1 MICGQNILT
10 NRIIHLN
17 PTNLLTMKEFS
28 FEKLIVWQRSRVLA
42 KNIYV
47 MTKSFPKA
55 ELFGLT
61 GQMRRCS
68 VSIASNIAEG
78 SGRHSPKDRARF
90 SEIAYS
96 SALELLN
103 QTIISYDLEYIF
115 IEDYRIIRTEI
126 EEITFLIN
134 GLYKS
139 QIKLI

>member
-1 MICGQNILT
+1 
-10 NRIIHLN
+10 
-17 PTNLLTMKEFS
+17 MKEFS
-28 FEKLIVWQRSRVLA
+28 FEKLIVWQKSRVLA

-47 MTKSFPKA
+47 FTKTFPKD
-55 ELFGLT
+55 ELFGLI

-68 VSIASNIAEG
+68 ISIASNIAEG

-103 QTIISYDLEYIF
+103 QTIISYDLKYIS
-115 IEDYRIIRTEI
+115 IEDYQTIRTEI
-126 EEITFLIN
+126 EEVTYLIN

-139 QIKLI
+139 QIKLV